1 MNFYR
6 FSDGQI
12 VEEYGQPDM
21 LGLLQ
26 QIGAVPS
33 S

>member
-12 VEEYGQPDM
+12 IEERGQHDH

-26 QIGAVPS
+26 QIGAVPL
-33 S
+33 